1 MQLHFPP
8 FSEARACPIFIYFG
22 HLRPYSEK
30 NVGYRPQLPG
40 GRKFCQKAQMWL
52 KINEVAGE
60 IDGGKKWDIILP
72 RVAEK

>member
-1 MQLHFPP
+1 
-8 FSEARACPIFIYFG
+8 
-22 HLRPYSEK
+22 
-30 NVGYRPQLPG
+30 LPG

-60 IDGGKKWDIILP
+60 IDGGKKCDTILP